1 MIYWHPKL
9 LRYLPSPDSR
19 RGENKTIGRSH
30 HICPLPVNN
39 LTHNYSSRVKE
50 RQREKKRTML
60 FYFTSNI
67 PQEHIAVRT
76 HQSRD
81 SPIECWSTETHC
93 KIELTSIVWK
103 ANLPLS
109 KCAVS
114 MQWQEVNGLFSNLH
128 SLFIIS
134 SQNFLMVMI
143 LCSTYRKMKLH
154 KDNESIIRPF
164 AKLSTDYSIMP
175 ILRQKFTNQTT
186 LFWLDNRKLEEKQY
200 KKAHNL
206 SHLILIQTV
215 TAN

>member
-93 KIELTSIVWK
+93 KIELTSTVWK
-103 ANLPLS
+103 TNLPLS
-109 KCAVS
+109 KCAAS

-134 SQNFLMVMI
+134 SQNFLMVRI
-143 LCSTYRKMKLH
+143 LCSTDRKMKLH
-154 KDNESIIRPF
+154 KDNESIIRSF